1 MLQRLVFRPA
11 RHLLPALTP
20 LLALLL
26 MVACGGDSDEEM
38 PGDDKCKLDTDCGGA
53 TPACGP
59 AGVCVACEE
68 NSQCSGATPVCE
80 TATNSC
86 RACSADTE
94 CSSGVCLAS
103 QGTCATTDQLVYV
116 KEAGGVDTGTC
127 EQSAPCATINFA
139 KGRVTAARNVIR
151 VIGNL
156 TKSGELQTK
165 VYVDGDGG
173 TWTAPALPVLG
184 VGTSAGDVTV
194 EGLNIAGLTIASD
207 SPVQCLNNASLR
219 LHNTSVKLG
228 APAIF
233 SVCKLTLTKSQ
244 VSEARTAVLCMDSGL
259 TIEES
264 KISGVDQKVINASA
278 CAVKLVRNEIT
289 GTPAAQFLV
298 ELTNPSSLTVEN
310 NLVWDK
316 TTLTSSGISV
326 TGAPT
331 GGVIRFNTLVSTAAG
346 AHTGEGVQCGGT
358 SVVSSNVI
366 AWQNGNAVGGNPCA
380 RRFNAFDSLTPV
392 GAGEGNTAGTL
403 ANLFVNPALDF
414 HPAATSPALGLADV
428 NDKIGVDLDGKAR
441 PSTGRLDAGAYEVQ

>member
-1 MLQRLVFRPA
+1 MLQRLVFRPV
-11 RHLLPALTP
+11 RHLLPA
-20 LLALLL
+20 LALLL
-26 MVACGGDSDEEM
+26 MVACGGDGEEEN
-38 PGDDKCKLDTDCGGA
+38 PGDGKCKVDTDCGGA
-53 TPACGP
+53 TPACNA

-80 TATNSC
+80 TTTNSC

-94 CSSGVCLAS
+94 CGSGVCLAS
-103 QGTCATTDQLVYV
+103 LGTCATAEQLVYV

-127 EQSAPCATINFA
+127 DQAAPCATMNYA
-139 KGRVTAARNVIR
+139 KGRVTATRNVIR
-151 VIGNL
+151 VSGNL
-156 TKSGELQTK
+156 TKSGELQAK
-165 VYVDGDGG
+165 IYVDGDGG
-173 TWTAPALPVLG
+173 TWTSTGLPVLG

-194 EGLNIAGLTIASD
+194 EGLTIAGQTIATE
-207 SPVQCLNNASLR
+207 SPVQCLNNASLH
-219 LHNTSVKLG
+219 LYNSSVKLG

-244 VSEARTAVLCMDSGL
+244 VSEARTAVQCMDSGL
-259 TIEES
+259 TIEGS
-264 KISGVDQKVINASA
+264 KIAGVDQKVINASA
-278 CAVKLVRNEIT
+278 CAVKLTRNEIT

-298 ELTNPSSLTVEN
+298 ELTNPTSLTVEN
-310 NLVWDK
+310 NLLWDK

-346 AHTGEGVQCGGT
+346 THTGEGVQCSGT

-380 RRFNAFDSLTPV
+380 RRYNAFDSLTPV

-403 ANLFVNPALDF
+403 ANLFVNPASDF
-414 HPAATSPALGLADV
+414 HPGAASPALNLADP
-428 NDKIGVDLDGKAR
+428 NDKIGVDLEGKAR
-441 PSTGRLDAGAYEVQ
+441 PTTGRLDAGAYEVQ